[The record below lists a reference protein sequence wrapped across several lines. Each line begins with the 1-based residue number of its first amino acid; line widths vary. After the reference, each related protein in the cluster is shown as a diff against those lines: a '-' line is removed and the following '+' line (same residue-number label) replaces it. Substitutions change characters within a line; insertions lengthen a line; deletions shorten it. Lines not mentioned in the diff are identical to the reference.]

1 MQGLSGNS
9 AAIAPFRGRFVIDFV
24 KMHGLGND
32 FVVIDR
38 RTRPVAL
45 DPRLIARIADRRF
58 GVGCDQLIV
67 LERSPRA
74 EAFMRIFN
82 PDSSE
87 VSACGNATRCVGQI
101 LMDETGRDQVAI
113 ETGAGL
119 LGAEKGLGGVSVDM
133 GPARLAPQDIP
144 LARLDVDT
152 RKVPIDFDD
161 QGAGWPRMFSAVS
174 MGNPHAIFF
183 VGDVAGMA
191 LDRIGPVLE
200 THPMFPER
208 ANISL
213 VAVTGKDR
221 LAQRVWERGAG
232 LTLACGSGACA
243 AAVAAHRAGLT
254 GRAVEVALPGGTLAI
269 RWRDDGHVV
278 MSGGTAHVFS
288 GRLDPAAL
296 AD

>member
-1 MQGLSGNS
+1 M
-9 AAIAPFRGRFVIDFV
+9 IDFV

-32 FVVIDR
+32 FVIIDR
-38 RTRPVAL
+38 RRRPVAL
-45 DPRLIARIADRRF
+45 DPALIARIADRRF

-67 LERSPRA
+67 LESSPRA

-87 VSACGNATRCVGQI
+87 VTACGNATRCVGQL
-101 LMDETGRDQVAI
+101 LMAETGLERVVI

-119 LGAEKGLGGVSVDM
+119 LSAEKGAAGVSVDM
-133 GPARLAPQDIP
+133 GPARLAATAIP
-144 LARLDVDT
+144 LAREDVDT
-152 RKVPIDFDD
+152 KAVPIDFDD
-161 QGAGWPRMFSAVS
+161 RGMGWPKTFSAVN

-183 VGDVAGMA
+183 VSDVAGMA
-191 LDRIGPVLE
+191 LETIGPQLE

-213 VAVTGKDR
+213 VAVIGRGR

-243 AAVAAHRAGLT
+243 AAVAAHRAGLA
-254 GRAVEVALPGGTLAI
+254 GRSVEITLPGGTLAI
-269 RWRDDGHVV
+269 HWREDGHVL

-288 GRLDPAAL
+288 GRLDPAL
-296 AD
+296 MTG